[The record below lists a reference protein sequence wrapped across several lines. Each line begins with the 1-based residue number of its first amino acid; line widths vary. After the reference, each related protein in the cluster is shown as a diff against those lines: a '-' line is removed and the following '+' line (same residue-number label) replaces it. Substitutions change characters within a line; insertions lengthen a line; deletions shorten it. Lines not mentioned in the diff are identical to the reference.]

1 VQPFDPSGR
10 YGPDAVLAEL
20 RVVRGT
26 RKLGFRYELL
36 FSSNQKKADIAGMLD
51 ASVSY
56 DSSADVKRTATFTL
70 RDGVDSI
77 DYGSDRIKPWVQ
89 LTMPD
94 GGIVEW
100 PQGVFLLSSP
110 ARTLTTAG
118 VVSRSVEAYDQLIV
132 LSQDTVSD
140 RYSIP
145 AGTAFTTAITTL
157 IAGDV
162 AAVTVTPSG
171 LTLPVTWDYELGTPK
186 LTILD
191 DLLSAMNYRSA
202 WFDENGIL
210 ICEPYVL
217 PENRGIGYAYEVG
230 ATSVIIG
237 DVEQQLDLFNVPNR
251 WTLVVSDTDQAPLT
265 ATVTNVSSLSPTS
278 TVSRGRTIAT
288 LVDGQNAADQPTLYA
303 LAQKRAYEDSQ
314 VGEVVPFATAIMPFH
329 SNADIL
335 GLGISGLGIASGT
348 KYEELSWSFD
358 LKAGSTMS
366 HTGRRS
372 VSVLQGGAV

>member
-1 VQPFDPSGR
+1 MQSFDPSGR
-10 YGPDAVLAEL
+10 YGAAAVLAAL
-20 RVVRGT
+20 QGTSGVR
-26 RKLGFRYELL
+26 RLGFRYELL
-36 FSSNQKKADIAGMLD
+36 TGSNGKKADLTGMLS
-51 ASVSY
+51 AAVSY

-77 DYGSDRIKPWVQ
+77 DYGYDRIKPWVQ

-110 ARTLTTAG
+110 TRTLTTAG

-132 LSQDTVSD
+132 LSQDTTFD

-145 AGTAFTTAITTL
+145 AGTLFTSAITAI
-157 IAGDV
+157 INGDV
-162 AAVTVTPSG
+162 INATITPSN

-186 LTILD
+186 LTILN

-202 WFDENGIL
+202 WFDENGVL
-210 ICEPYVL
+210 ICEPYQL
-217 PENRGIGYAYEVG
+217 PESRGIGYAYEVG
-230 ATSVIIG
+230 STSVIVG
-237 DVEQQLDLFNVPNR
+237 DIEQQLDLFNVPNR
-251 WTLVVSDTDQAPLT
+251 WTLVVSDTDQAPLV
-265 ATVTNVSSLSPTS
+265 ATVTNVSTLSPTS
-278 TVSRGRTIAT
+278 TVNRGRTIAA
-288 LVDGQNAADQPTLYA
+288 LVDGQSAADQATLYA

-329 SNADIL
+329 SNAEIL
-335 GLGISGLGIASGT
+335 GLGIPGLGIASGT

-372 VSVLQGGAV
+372 VSVLQGGAA